1 MVCYVSTQT
10 QENNNPQFKYPILFV
25 KDSFLVTQDLKR
37 IFDVREFYDVEDSA
51 DRPHYIF
58 SDHETPE
65 VAVRRLAWSLGEDVQ
80 IYSSQQPLEYL
91 CSEGIQSAKELF
103 NQIFEYSR
111 TISDWAAWK
120 ETEAL
125 TIGEAQEIVREVY
138 KTYTKGIFSRTE
150 LDAEIAKLSARIDPK
165 ASYHWSKFVRSTEAE
180 FKKELIARRIVKEA
194 DLRKE
199 LTALTEVNDPLTREI
214 QINQLAAAYGYPA
227 KTIYKMLVELDLQL
241 TLVEDAQDNRSE
253 VENLLDLSNQNI
265 DLSNFLPSK
274 LAYPLKDY
282 SQWLSVKEE
291 VLLLTLL
298 AATSS
303 LHEAGTTITLQK
315 CQKFTVPP
323 TIFGGIVAESGQKK
337 SPITR
342 QIITGPLSKLEDEV
356 QAKYFEQKEQYEIE
370 LEEWEANKAAAKQK
384 KQPFDEPK
392 PVEPKPPASFWFTN
406 ATGEGMKK
414 EAQNYPD
421 KILFGVVDE
430 LAGLFNAQNAYR
442 GGRGSDRQ
450 ELLSCYDGYRF
461 NDLRSGQSR
470 KGRAYLSLF
479 GTIQPD
485 VLKNI
490 MRDCSDPDGQWS
502 RFLFVQQPLVASE
515 LPDEEE
521 GGVDITNLIAGI
533 YRKLTL
539 VPATKY
545 RLSRSAFKLYQPW
558 YKELEQKRV
567 NDPIPGLRA
576 AYSKA
581 EGYTGKLALNLH
593 VLHELSLG
601 VTPSPEVPV
610 ERMREAIKLM
620 KFFLGQ
626 TKRFYSQFDEGIAP
640 QITKILELSNRKGWL
655 KAKDVQL
662 SYQTKKRPKPD
673 TVRQWF
679 IQASELGFGQTR
691 GTGKKLE
698 FISSTQKVDQ
708 LHESRQEVNNSRTSV
723 NTDITSVEKKID
735 KVDEKTNPFLTN
747 SSTLGNQPPVEE
759 INSVTNSSSESLSK
773 LTIEDNQPLV
783 EETNPV
789 IQSSSS
795 LTDLTIEDN
804 QPPVEETNPVTTDV
818 DASLNDLTVEDNQ
831 PPVEETNPVIQEIDT
846 LPSTRLTEST
856 NCSNQDIEP
865 DTAVD
870 EPSTDYLLSS
880 IKPTN
885 KAKSGNEPQAVK
897 TEKSTVSGKQP
908 QPATTSQATVLNK
921 QPQPKIKNQVN
932 PSNGVDSSTEPKNKP
947 TTQPE
952 VKNQVN
958 PTKNQV
964 NPSNGV
970 ENSYAPT
977 DSMHQNAIFEVE
989 NYSNKTEKRDW
1000 DNVKYDSAWD
1010 DGSAF
1015 PSK

>member
-10 QENNNPQFKYPILFV
+10 QQNNPQFKYPILFV
-25 KDSFLVTQDLKR
+25 KDSFLVTQDLKLL
-37 IFDVREFYDVEDSA
+37 FDVREFYDVEDSA
-51 DRPHYIF
+51 DRPIYIF
-58 SDHETPE
+58 SDRETPE
-65 VAVRRLAWSLGEDVQ
+65 VAIRKLAWHLGEDVQ

-103 NQIFEYSR
+103 NQIFEYSLSY
-111 TISDWAAWK
+111 SDWAARK

-125 TIGEAQEIVREVY
+125 AIGEAQEIARAVY
-138 KTYTKGIFSRTE
+138 NSYKNSLLTRTE
-150 LDAEIAKLSARIDPK
+150 LDGEIAKLSARIDDK
-165 ASYHWSKFVRSTEAE
+165 ASYQWSKFVRSLEAE
-180 FKKELIARRIVKEA
+180 FKKELIARGIVKEA

-199 LTALTEVNDPLTREI
+199 LTALTEVNDHLTREI

-227 KTIYKMLVELDLQL
+227 KTIYKMLVELEKQL
-241 TLVEDAQDNRSE
+241 TLVEDAIDNRSE
-253 VENLLDLSNQNI
+253 VENLLDLSNLQL

-274 LAYPLKDY
+274 LAYPLKQY
-282 SQWLSVKEE
+282 CQWLSIKEE
-291 VLLLTLL
+291 VILLTLL
-298 AATSS
+298 TATSS

-315 CQKFTVPP
+315 RQNFTVPP
-323 TIFGGIVAESGQKK
+323 TIFAGIVAESGQKK

-342 QIITGPLSKLEDEV
+342 QMITAPLAKLDSEV
-356 QAKYFEQKEQYEIE
+356 QAKYFEEKEQYETD
-370 LEEWEANKAAAKQK
+370 LEEWEADKAAAKQN

-392 PVEPKPPASFWFTN
+392 PEEPKPPSSFWFTN

-421 KILFGVVDE
+421 KILFGLVDE

-442 GGRGSDRQ
+442 GGKGSDRQ

-521 GGVDITNLIAGI
+521 GGIDITNLIAGI

-539 VPATKY
+539 VPATEY
-545 RLSRSAFKLYQPW
+545 RLSKEAFKLYQPW
-558 YKELEQKRV
+558 YNELEQKRV

-581 EGYTGKLALNLH
+581 EGYTGRLALNLH

-601 VTPSPEVPV
+601 VTPSPEIPV
-610 ERMREAIKLM
+610 ERMREAIKIM

-626 TKRFYSQFDEGIAP
+626 TKRFYSQFDDGIAP

-662 SYQTKKRPKPD
+662 SYQTSYRPKPD

-679 IQASELGFGQTR
+679 IQASELGFGQIR

-698 FISSTQKVDQ
+698 FLTSTQNQKVDKVDK
-708 LHESRQEVNNSRTSV
+708 SRQKVDDSRTAEQID
-723 NTDITSVEKKID
+723 NTSVEKKVD
-735 KVDEKTNPFLTN
+735 TVDEKNKAFLNN
-747 SSTLGNQPPVEE
+747 SSALDNRSPVEEINPVIPKVEYESTSSIEEDNQPPPVEE
-759 INSVTNSSSESLSK
+759 ISTVINYAEESLTD
-773 LTIEDNQPLV
+773 LTIEDNQPPPVEEISTVINYAEESLTEETVEDNQPLV

-789 IQSSSS
+789 AQK
-795 LTDLTIEDN
+795 
-804 QPPVEETNPVTTDV
+804 V
-818 DASLNDLTVEDNQ
+818 D
-831 PPVEETNPVIQEIDT
+831 I
-846 LPSTRLTEST
+846 LPSTEST
-856 NCSNQDIEP
+856 KSTLCSKQDIEP
-865 DTAVD
+865 DTTVE
-870 EPSTDYLLSS
+870 EPSTDNLLSS
-880 IKPTN
+880 TESTDKTKPENDKIAST
-885 KAKSGNEPQAVK
+885 
-897 TEKSTVSGKQP
+897 TEKPGVSDQKP

-921 QPQPKIKNQVN
+921 QPQSKTNFQAKKG
-932 PSNGVDSSTEPKNKP
+932 NGVSSTEHKNKP
-947 TTQPE
+947 TTQP
-952 VKNQVN
+952 K
-958 PTKNQV
+958 TKNQV

-970 ENSYAPT
+970 ANSTVPT
-977 DSMHQNAIFEVE
+977 SSQREKTIFPVE
-989 NYSNKTEKRDW
+989 NYSNETEKRDW
-1000 DNVKYDSAWD
+1000 DGTKHDSAWD

-1015 PSK
+1015 PR